1 VDRNGQFE
9 SKDAIPK
16 LSCVEFDALLADAL
30 DGLLTPSAQQRFD
43 LHRQQCPTC
52 GPLFREAESGFK
64 WLKSLEEVEPP
75 ANLVHNILA
84 ATTMRTSAVT
94 QAVAKPTWKQRLSG
108 IFADIIAPARA
119 LVRQPRMAMT
129 SGMAVFSL
137 TLSMNFA
144 GIKVSDL
151 RHLDLRPS
159 AIKETAT
166 MKYYETT
173 SRVVK
178 YYENIRLVYEV
189 ESRLQELKRAT
200 TSEEDNRPPAERK
213 KTDNQKPDVE
223 RKQNYYSMERQNMLL
238 ANWSTNELKTGSNLL
253 SFVAANAA
261 GNRNHFHVHDDF
273 FTAELSRGLKP
284 GKESGDTQHVRPG
297 FGSKSSR
304 SLIA

>member
-1 VDRNGQFE
+1 MDRNGQFE
-9 SKDAIPK
+9 SNDTMPK
-16 LSCVEFDALLADAL
+16 LSCAEFDAFLADGL
-30 DGLLTPSAQQRFD
+30 DGLLTASTRQRFE
-43 LHRQQCPTC
+43 LHRQECPTC
-52 GPLFREAESGFK
+52 GPLFREAEAGLK
-64 WLKSLEEVEPP
+64 WLKSLDEVEPP

-84 ATTMRTSAVT
+84 ATTMRTSA
-94 QAVAKPTWKQRLSG
+94 APEKVATPTWKQRLSG
-108 IFADIIAPARA
+108 IFADITAPARA

-137 TLSMNFA
+137 TLSMNLA

-159 AIKETAT
+159 AIKESAT

-173 SRVVK
+173 SRIVK

-213 KTDNQKPDVE
+213 KTDNQKPDNE

-253 SFVAANAA
+253 SFAANAA
-261 GNRNHFHVHDDF
+261 GNRNPIQIDDDF

-284 GKESGDTQHVRPG
+284 GKESGNAQDVNAG

>member
-1 VDRNGQFE
+1 MNSQ
-9 SKDAIPK
+9 
-16 LSCVEFDALLADAL
+16 FDAKNSAPELTCSEFEALLTDAL
-30 DGLLTPSAQQRFD
+30 DGTLSAASQRRFD
-43 LHRQQCPTC
+43 LHSQQCGTC
-52 GPLFREAESGFK
+52 SPLFSEAAAGMN
-64 WLKSLEEVEPP
+64 WLKSLGEVEPP
-75 ANLVHNILA
+75 ANLVHNVLA
-84 ATTMRTSAVT
+84 ATTMRTSAVAQT
-94 QAVAKPTWKQRLSG
+94 VAKPTWKQRLSG
-108 IFADIIAPARA
+108 ILADITAPVRA

-137 TLSMNFA
+137 TLSMNLA

-151 RHLDLRPS
+151 RHVDLRPS
-159 AIKETAT
+159 AIKESAT

-173 SRVVK
+173 SRLVK

-213 KTDNQKPDVE
+213 KTDNQKPDNE

-253 SFVAANAA
+253 SFVAANGT
-261 GNRNHFHVHDDF
+261 GNRNHFQIEDEF

-284 GKESGDTQHVRPG
+284 GKESGNAQNVCSE